1 MQGEEGCFT
10 LVTARLCS
18 LQGERINAKI
28 NLTVGVKIFISNLNI
43 RDKGTIIMTIAEPSA
58 PVADI
63 EQSRVKRLKAAT
75 RGAHG
80 DLDAFIMASKP
91 FESRENFGKFVE
103 TQYLFHRDL
112 DVFFSNATLDGLLP
126 DLKGR
131 RRLSM
136 IEQDLA
142 DLGLAIPET
151 AEPRFTGEMPFDLP
165 EAMGW
170 LYVVEGSN
178 LGAAFLLKD
187 AAKLGLNEDFGARHL
202 AGAPEGRGLHW
213 RTFTAALDEI
223 SLTVEEE
230 ERVIAGAEAAFR
242 AVHAYARQRFA

>member
-1 MQGEEGCFT
+1 
-10 LVTARLCS
+10 
-18 LQGERINAKI
+18 
-28 NLTVGVKIFISNLNI
+28 
-43 RDKGTIIMTIAEPSA
+43 MTIAGKAA
-58 PVADI
+58 PVDQI

-75 RGAHG
+75 RDAHG
-80 DLDAFIMASKP
+80 GLDTFIMAAKP

-112 DVFFSNATLDGLLP
+112 DVFFANETLDGLLP

-131 RRLSM
+131 RRLAM

-151 AEPRFTGEMPFDLP
+151 GAARFTDETPFDLP
-165 EAMGW
+165 QAMGW

-187 AAKLGLNEDFGARHL
+187 AAKLGLTEEFGARHL

-213 RTFTAALDEI
+213 RTFTAALDDI

-242 AVHAYARQRFA
+242 AVHAYAQQRMD

>member
-1 MQGEEGCFT
+1 MLFPRR
-10 LVTARLCS
+10 VDS
-18 LQGERINAKI
+18 AKI
-28 NLTVGVKIFISNLNI
+28 NLTVGVKIFIRQSEY
-43 RDKGTIIMTIAEPSA
+43 RDKGTIIMTIAEPAA
-58 PVADI
+58 PVAEI

-80 DLDAFIMASKP
+80 DLDAFIMAAKP
-91 FESRENFGKFVE
+91 FEIRENFGKFVE

-112 DVFFSNATLDGLLP
+112 DAFFSNHTLDGLLP

-131 RRLSM
+131 RRLPM

-151 AEPRFTGEMPFDLP
+151 SEPRFTAETPFDLP

-187 AAKLGLNEDFGARHL
+187 AAKLGLDEEFGARHL

-230 ERVIAGAEAAFR
+230 ERVVAGAEEAFR
-242 AVHAYARQRFA
+242 AVHAYAQQRMG

>member
-1 MQGEEGCFT
+1 
-10 LVTARLCS
+10 
-18 LQGERINAKI
+18 
-28 NLTVGVKIFISNLNI
+28 
-43 RDKGTIIMTIAEPSA
+43 MTIAGKAA
-58 PVADI
+58 PVDQI

-75 RGAHG
+75 RDAHG
-80 DLDAFIMASKP
+80 GLDSFIMAAKP

-112 DVFFSNATLDGLLP
+112 DVFFANETLDGLLP

-131 RRLSM
+131 RRLAM

-151 AEPRFTGEMPFDLP
+151 GAARFTDETPFDLP
-165 EAMGW
+165 QAMGW

-187 AAKLGLNEDFGARHL
+187 AAKLGLGEEFGARHL

-213 RTFTAALDEI
+213 RTFTAALDDI

-242 AVHAYARQRFA
+242 AVHAYAQQRMD